1 MNHYICVNNYLKLRN
16 KMKVLYLITISALLL
31 FGCKS
36 EQDKDLTEEE
46 VQKNE
51 AHIATVIEK
60 IPAKGYTYLQVSENK
75 NDYWIA
81 VPTLEIEIGET
92 VYFSKFMVMEDFR
105 SDNIDKSFDRILFV
119 EDARKSPTPDE
130 MKKIHSEATST
141 DKQEIKVEPLK
152 DGKTIQQVYS
162 DKSALNGKVVKVKGQ
177 VTKFNKQIMKRN
189 WIHIQDGTGSENE
202 FDLVITSDTDVQV
215 GDIIIA
221 EGKVAVDKDF
231 GAGYF
236 FHVMIEDAQLNK
248 E

>member
-1 MNHYICVNNYLKLRN
+1 
-16 KMKVLYLITISALLL
+16 MKAIYLILISALIL

-36 EQDKDLTEEE
+36 EQDQDLNVED
-46 VQKNE
+46 VQKSE
-51 AHIATVIEK
+51 AHIGKVIDK
-60 IPAKGYTYLQVSENK
+60 ISAKGYTYLQVSENK

-81 VPTLEIEIGET
+81 VPTMEIEIGET
-92 VYFSKFMVMEDFR
+92 VYFSRFMVMVDF
-105 SDNIDKSFDRILFV
+105 SSENIDKSFDEILFV

-130 MKKIHSEATST
+130 MKKIHSGATST
-141 DKQEIKVEPLK
+141 EKQEIRVEPLK
-152 DGKTIQQVYS
+152 EGKTIQQLYS
-162 DKSALNGKVVKVKGQ
+162 DKSALNGEVVKVKGQ

-189 WIHIQDGTGSENE
+189 WIHIQDGTGDENE
-202 FDLVITSDTDVQV
+202 YDLVITSNTDVQV

-236 FHVMIEDAQLNK
+236 FPVMIEEAQIEK

>member
-1 MNHYICVNNYLKLRN
+1 
-16 KMKVLYLITISALLL
+16 MKAIYLIIISALIL

-36 EQDKDLTEEE
+36 EQDQDLTEKD

-51 AHIATVIEK
+51 AHIATVIDK
-60 IPAKGYTYLQVSENK
+60 IPAKGYTYLQVSESK

-81 VPTLEIEIGET
+81 VPTMEIEIGET
-92 VYFSKFMVMEDFR
+92 VYFSRFMVMEDF
-105 SDNIDKSFDRILFV
+105 SSENIDKSFDEILFV

-130 MKKIHSEATST
+130 MKNIHSGATST
-141 DKQEIKVEPLK
+141 EKQEIKVEPLK
-152 DGKTIQQVYS
+152 DGITVQQLYD
-162 DKSALNGKVVKVKGQ
+162 DKSTLNGKVVKVKGQ

-189 WIHIQDGTGSENE
+189 WIHIQDGTGDENE
-202 FDLVITSDTDVQV
+202 FDLVITTNTDVQV

-236 FHVMIEDAQLNK
+236 FPVMIEEAQIEK